1 MSGYNPFSDG
11 TDTRIRAEQ
20 DNTLGDK
27 DVVEHNGD
35 SSAEVLNDGSLDQSI
50 EVNRTDDVRTYA
62 QAGDGIQDINAALK
76 IGDDLTIDA
85 SSAASANGKGVA
97 LAFDQGIATGAN
109 QQSNDVSGSV
119 TGGNF
124 DASSVGGDGTGVN
137 AHQAGAVAEDNDTD
151 TFLRAN
157 QSNYAND
164 LDTLDNVTVTNDG
177 NLEQRVKVKGGDA
190 DSGNGIIGA
199 GPTDIAGSNV
209 GVGDDESI
217 TGSTAAQADAS
228 GLARSFNQTLQTG
241 NNEQGNNVDLSIT
254 GSDVDVSGAGGS
266 GAEAIVG
273 GADVT
278 SGNSDTNT
286 RARVTQ
292 SNELNDGVGGGFGG
306 GNIDGAI
313 ANPEVAN
320 LDDSHQVV
328 KSKAGEATS
337 KDGINSID
345 QIGTSA
351 SVGGDGSVNGSAA
364 ASASASAVGVGFQQD
379 ISAGSN
385 AQANSASLGI
395 TGTGVGQATSGEDGA
410 TAGIKVSADLDSTL
424 MESETGTNAR
434 FNQSNDAYDGDAI
447 IEPSLHND
455 GHANQKIEAYGNDA
469 TAGDGIDMNGGRLG
483 ATHVVDDG
491 SITGSTLAKS
501 DALGVAASFE
511 QKVSTGG
518 NAQSNASD
526 LDVTGANQV
535 TASAGE
541 DGAAASLNADEPS
554 VYGDHQTGTRT
565 SSDQTNALGDQDDI
579 DDANVWN
586 EHDSTQTVD
595 VDGGTSSAGN
605 GISFDS
611 GTSAAVHSNFDMSGS
626 AAASANAQGVA
637 QSFTQSLTSGGNAQS
652 NSAEVSVTGAEM
664 TASVAGEDGAGDD
677 TGPVSLLAGSGNTNT
692 NTNSNQSQDNEMYDG
707 DSLFSPDVI
716 NTGGADAAQTV
727 TVDGGNATAGNGIE
741 ALGGN
746 LGPDTVGDDSSISGS
761 TSANANGTGAAINFG
776 QTLKTGGNAQS
787 NSVDVDVV
795 GGNKALA
802 SAGESGAVAGSET
815 DTPVDHDT
823 TTTSWSEQSN
833 QLGDVD
839 NISRADVANW
849 GHSTQTVDVDGGT
862 ASSGAGIV
870 QTGGSSTNIDG
881 NESIS
886 GSSSA
891 SADATGVAQSFTQ
904 TQVTGGNAQSNSAS
918 VSVTGADVNVASAGQ
933 DNAEVNGSWAGTT
946 NTDSFSG
953 GLQGNTAYDGDTIWD
968 SDVRNHHDSV
978 QDVTATGGTATAGDG
993 IESTG
998 GGQIGAQGAPGVE
1011 EDSTISGLSSAGA
1024 DATAA
1029 AASFEQ
1035 VLSTGGNGQGN
1046 SYDASIVGAN
1056 SGVAASG
1063 EDNATLGQFGQAAA
1077 AGQADT
1083 DTAAGAWQENTL
1095 GDNDELLGP
1104 DVENHDLVDQ
1114 DVSAT
1119 GGTATSGAGI
1129 SVAGFGGD
1137 VGAARVG
1144 DDSSITGVTQATAD
1158 ASASASSMNQKL
1170 FSGGNSQGNDLDLS
1184 VTGGSSNVQSAGED
1198 SNVTFASV
1206 AGTGPA
1212 DNGGVDSTD
1221 SLLGGYQSNTL
1232 YDGDEVSYADVENHH
1247 EVYQDVTAT
1256 GGSASAG
1263 VGSGG
1268 IDGTDVKGALNV
1280 GDNASLTGKALSSAD
1295 AVAEASAF
1303 NQVVSTGGNAQVNSA
1318 DVDIVGDNKN
1328 VISVG
1333 DDSEGGADNSVR
1345 SGTIAGNADSLAL
1358 FSQNNT
1364 AGDNDLIDEMDVKNW
1379 EDVNQTVTAVG
1390 GDAQSG
1396 DGITDPVSTFVA
1408 NGSVGDDYT
1417 VTAEAVASADATAK
1431 TSAFNQSLYSGGNKQ
1446 VNSTELD
1453 VTGQNDTLLFTGE
1466 DDGLGALDI
1475 TPSGSPDV
1483 GGGFF
1488 GTLDSNGTDTI
1499 FGAEQANA
1507 LYDQD
1512 VITNVEVHNHGTL
1525 NQTVTADGGEAISAD
1540 GIHDAESLFDFGTG
1554 DDYSVTA
1561 STAATADALGV
1572 ANAFNQTI
1580 VMGANVQANAVDV
1593 NVVGGS
1599 STVNVVGED
1608 DLA

>member
-27 DVVEHNGD
+27 DIVEHNGD
-35 SSAEVLNDGSLDQSI
+35 SSAEVLNEGSLDQ
-50 EVNRTDDVRTYA
+50 EVLVNRDDLVDTIA

-124 DASSVGGDGTGVN
+124 DASSVGGDGSGVN
-137 AHQAGAVAEDNDTD
+137 AHQAGAAAEDNDTD

-266 GAEAIVG
+266 GAAAVVG
-273 GADVT
+273 GSNVT

-292 SNELNDGVGGGFGG
+292 SNELNDGVGGSFGG
-306 GNIDGAI
+306 SNIDGAI

-320 LDDSHQVV
+320 LADSHQVV
-328 KSKAGEATS
+328 KSKAGEANS
-337 KDGINSID
+337 DDGINSID

-395 TGTGVGQATSGEDGA
+395 TGTGVGQATSGEDDA
-410 TAGIKVSADLDSTL
+410 TAGIQVSADLDPTH

-434 FNQSNDAYDGDAI
+434 FGQSNDAYDGDAI

-541 DGAAASLNADEPS
+541 DGAVASLNADNPS

-637 QSFTQSLTSGGNAQS
+637 QSFMQSLTSGGNAQS

-707 DSLFSPDVI
+707 DSLFGPDVI
-716 NTGGADAAQTV
+716 NTGGADAVQTV

-761 TSANANGTGAAINFG
+761 ASANANGTGAAINFG

-802 SAGESGAVAGSET
+802 SAGESGAVAGSNT

-839 NISRADVANW
+839 EIEHADVANW

-904 TQVTGGNAQSNSAS
+904 TQVTGGNVQSNSAS

-933 DNAEVNGSWAGTT
+933 DNAEVNGTWAGTT

-953 GLQGNTAYDGDTIWD
+953 GLQGNTAYDGDTIWN
-968 SDVRNHHDSV
+968 SDVRNFHDST

-998 GGQIGAQGAPGVE
+998 GGQIGTQGAPGVE

-1046 SYDASIVGAN
+1046 SYDTSIVGAN

-1095 GDNDELLGP
+1095 GDKDTISDA
-1104 DVENHDLVDQ
+1104 DVVNLDMVDQ
-1114 DVSAT
+1114 NVSAT
-1119 GGTATSGAGI
+1119 GGTAASGAGI
-1129 SVAGFGGD
+1129 SVAARAGD

-1170 FSGGNSQGNDLDLS
+1170 FSGGNAQSNDLDLS

-1198 SNVTFASV
+1198 SNVAFTSV
-1206 AGTGPA
+1206 NGTGPA
-1212 DNGGVDSTD
+1212 GNGGVDSTD

-1232 YDGDEVSYADVENHH
+1232 YDGDDVTDADVVNLG
-1247 EVYQDVTAT
+1247 EVYQDVSTS

-1268 IDGTDVKGALNV
+1268 IDGNDVKGALNV
-1280 GDNASLTGKALSSAD
+1280 GDNASLTGKAMSSAD

-1303 NQVVSTGGNAQVNSA
+1303 NQVISTGGNAQVNSA

-1364 AGDNDLIDEMDVKNW
+1364 AGDNDHIDEADVENW

-1466 DDGLGALDI
+1466 DDGLAALDI

>member
-1 MSGYNPFSDG
+1 MSGYNPFTDG

-35 SSAEVLNDGSLDQSI
+35 SSAEVLNDGSLDQ
-50 EVNRTDDVRTYA
+50 EVLVNRDDLIDTIA
-62 QAGDGIQDINAALK
+62 QAGDGIQDINAALQ

-85 SSAASANGKGVA
+85 SSSASANGQGVA

-109 QQSNDVSGSV
+109 LQSNDVSGSV

-124 DASSVGGDGTGVN
+124 DASTVGGDSSGVN
-137 AHQAGAVAEDNDTD
+137 AHQAGAAAADNDTD
-151 TFLRAN
+151 TLVRAN

-164 LDTLDNVTVTNDG
+164 LDTLNNVTVTNDG
-177 NLEQRVKVKGGDA
+177 DAEQRVKVKGGDA

-241 NNEQGNNVDLSIT
+241 SNEQGNNIDLSIT
-254 GSDVDVSGAGGS
+254 GSDVDISGAGGS
-266 GAEAIVG
+266 GAQAVVG
-273 GADVT
+273 GTDYT

-286 RARVTQ
+286 RGRVTQ

-320 LDDSHQVV
+320 LDDSLQVV
-328 KSKAGEATS
+328 KAKAGNAS
-337 KDGINSID
+337 SDDGINSID
-345 QIGTSA
+345 HIGSAA
-351 SVGGDGSVNGSAA
+351 SVGGDGSVSGSAV

-385 AQANSASLGI
+385 AQGNSASLDI
-395 TGTGVGQATSGEDGA
+395 TGTGVGQATSGEDDA
-410 TAGIKVSADLDSTL
+410 TAGIQVSADWNSSIN
-424 MESETGTNAR
+424 ESETGTNAR
-434 FNQSNDAYDGDAI
+434 FNQSNEAYDADAVL
-447 IEPSLHND
+447 EPSLHND
-455 GHANQKIEAYGNDA
+455 GHSTQKIEAYGDDA
-469 TAGDGIDMNGGRLG
+469 TAGDGIDMKGGRLG
-483 ATHVVDDG
+483 AEHVVDDG

-518 NAQSNASD
+518 NSQSNASE
-526 LDVTGANQV
+526 LGVTGANQV

-541 DGAAASLNADEPS
+541 DGATASLNADNPS
-554 VYGDHQTGTRT
+554 VYGDHRTGTRT
-565 SSDQTNALGDQDDI
+565 ESNQSNALGDKDEI

-595 VDGGTSSAGN
+595 VTGGISNAGN

-637 QSFTQSLTSGGNAQS
+637 QSFTQSLTTGGNAQG

-664 TASVAGEDGAGDD
+664 TASIAGEDNAGAAA
-677 TGPVSLLAGSGNTNT
+677 GPVSLLAGRGDTNT
-692 NTNSNQSQDNEMYDG
+692 NTRSFQSQENEMYEG
-707 DSLFSPDVI
+707 DTLFSPDVI
-716 NTGGADAAQTV
+716 NTGGADAVQTV
-727 TVDGGNATAGNGIE
+727 TVDAGSATAGNGIE

-746 LGPDTVGDDSSISGS
+746 LGPDTVGDDSSITGS
-761 TSANANGTGAAINFG
+761 ASASANGVGAAINFG

-787 NSVDVDVV
+787 NSVDVDIT
-795 GGNKALA
+795 GGNKAVA
-802 SAGESGAVAGSET
+802 AAGESGATAGSEPIT
-815 DTPVDHDT
+815 SVDHDT
-823 TTTSWSEQSN
+823 TTTSWSDQSN

-839 NISRADVANW
+839 EIEHADVTNW
-849 GHSTQTVDVDGGT
+849 GHSTQSVDVDGGT

-870 QTGGSSTNIDG
+870 QTGSSSTNIDG

-904 TQVTGGNAQSNSAS
+904 TQLTGGNAQSNSAS

-933 DNAEVNGSWAGTT
+933 DDAEVNGTWVGTT

-968 SDVRNHHDSV
+968 SDVRNFHDST

-993 IESTG
+993 IASSG
-998 GGQIGAQGAPGVE
+998 DGQIGAQGAPGVA
-1011 EDSTISGLSSAGA
+1011 EDSSISGLSNAGA
-1024 DATAA
+1024 DATAS

-1035 VLSTGGNGQGN
+1035 VLSSGSNGQSN

-1077 AGQADT
+1077 AGQSDT

-1095 GDNDELLGP
+1095 GDKDTISDA
-1104 DVENHDLVDQ
+1104 DVVNRDMVDQ
-1114 DVSAT
+1114 DVSAS

-1129 SVAGFGGD
+1129 SVADWDGD
-1137 VGAARVG
+1137 VGAASVG

-1170 FSGGNSQGNDLDLS
+1170 FSGGNAQSNDLDLS

-1198 SNVTFASV
+1198 SNVAFASV
-1206 AGTGPA
+1206 TGTGPA
-1212 DNGGVDSTD
+1212 NNGGVDSTD
-1221 SLLGGYQSNTL
+1221 SLLGGYQSNTI
-1232 YDGDEVSYADVENHH
+1232 YDGDSISDADVVNYSNVE
-1247 EVYQDVTAT
+1247 QDVTAT
-1256 GGSASAG
+1256 GGTASAG

-1303 NQVVSTGGNAQVNSA
+1303 NQVISTGGNAQVNSA
-1318 DVDIVGDNKN
+1318 DVEIVGDNKN

-1333 DDSEGGADNSVR
+1333 DDSEGGASNSIR
-1345 SGTIAGNADSLAL
+1345 SGTVAGNADSLAL

-1364 AGDNDLIDEMDVKNW
+1364 AGDNDHIDEADVENFD
-1379 EDVNQTVTAVG
+1379 ELTQTVTAIG
-1390 GDAQSG
+1390 GDADSG
-1396 DGITDPVSTFVA
+1396 DGITDPVSSFVA

-1431 TSAFNQSLYSGGNKQ
+1431 TSAFNQSLSSGGNKQ

-1466 DDGLGALDI
+1466 DDGLGSLDI

-1488 GTLDSNGTDTI
+1488 GNLDANGTDTI

-1512 VITNVEVHNHGTL
+1512 TITNVEVHNHGTL
-1525 NQTVTADGGEAISAD
+1525 DQSIVADGGQAMSAD

>member
-1 MSGYNPFSDG
+1 MSGYNPFTDG

-35 SSAEVLNDGSLDQSI
+35 SSAEVLNDGSLDQ
-50 EVNRTDDVRTYA
+50 EVLVNRDDLVDTIA

-85 SSAASANGKGVA
+85 SSSASANGKGVA

-137 AHQAGAVAEDNDTD
+137 AHQAGAAAEDNDTD
-151 TFLRAN
+151 TLLRAN
-157 QSNYAND
+157 QSNFAND

-177 NLEQRVKVKGGDA
+177 NAEQRVKVKGGDA
-190 DSGNGIIGA
+190 DSGNGIIGN

-241 NNEQGNNVDLSIT
+241 SNQQGNNVDLSIT
-254 GSDVDVSGAGGS
+254 GSDVDVSSVGGS
-266 GAEAIVG
+266 GAEAVVG
-273 GADVT
+273 GADYT

-286 RARVTQ
+286 RGRVTQ

-306 GNIDGAI
+306 NNIDGAI
-313 ANPEVAN
+313 ASPEVAN
-320 LDDSHQVV
+320 LEDSLQVV
-328 KSKAGEATS
+328 KAKAGNAS
-337 KDGINSID
+337 SDDGINSID
-345 QIGTSA
+345 HIGSSA
-351 SVGGDGSVNGSAA
+351 SVGGDGSVSGSAV

-385 AQANSASLGI
+385 AQGNSASLDI
-395 TGTGVGQATSGEDGA
+395 TGTGVGQATSGEDNA
-410 TAGIKVSADLDSTL
+410 TAGIQVDASANPQHND
-424 MESETGTNAR
+424 SETGSNAR
-434 FNQSNDAYDGDAI
+434 FNQSNDAYDADAVLD
-447 IEPSLHND
+447 PSLHNE
-455 GHANQKIEAYGNDA
+455 GHSTQKVEAYGDDA

-483 ATHVVDDG
+483 AEHVVDDG

-518 NAQSNASD
+518 NSQSNASD
-526 LDVTGANQV
+526 LGVTGSNQV

-541 DGAAASLNADEPS
+541 DGASAFLNSDNPS
-554 VYGDHQTGTRT
+554 VDGDHRTGTRAE
-565 SSDQTNALGDQDDI
+565 SNQSNALGDKDEI
-579 DDANVWN
+579 EDANVWN
-586 EHDSTQTVD
+586 EHDSTQSAGVT
-595 VDGGTSSAGN
+595 GGISNAGN
-605 GISFDS
+605 GVSLDS

-626 AAASANAQGVA
+626 ATASANAQGVA
-637 QSFTQSLTSGGNAQS
+637 QSFTQSLTTGGNAQG
-652 NSAEVSVTGAEM
+652 NSAEVSVIGAEM
-664 TASVAGEDGAGDD
+664 TASIAGEDNAG
-677 TGPVSLLAGSGNTNT
+677 TAAGPASLLAGRGDTNT
-692 NTNSNQSQDNEMYDG
+692 NTRSFQSQENEMYEG
-707 DSLFSPDVI
+707 DTLDDPDVV
-716 NTGGADAAQTV
+716 NDWQADAEQTV
-727 TVDGGNATAGNGIE
+727 TVDGGSATAGNGIE

-761 TSANANGTGAAINFG
+761 ASASANGVGAAINFG
-776 QTLKTGGNAQS
+776 QTLKTGSNAQS
-787 NSVDVDVV
+787 NSVDVDIT
-795 GGNKALA
+795 GGNKAVA
-802 SAGESGAVAGSET
+802 AAGESGATAGSVPI
-815 DTPVDHDT
+815 TPVDHDT
-823 TTTSWSEQSN
+823 TTTSWSDQSN

-839 NISRADVANW
+839 EIEHADVTNW

-862 ASSGAGIV
+862 ATSGTGIV

-891 SADATGVAQSFTQ
+891 SADATSVAQSFTQ

-933 DNAEVNGSWAGTT
+933 DDAEVNGAWAGTT

-953 GLQGNTAYDGDTIWD
+953 GFQGNTAYDGDTIWD
-968 SDVRNHHDSV
+968 SDVRNFHDST

-993 IESTG
+993 IASSG
-998 GGQIGAQGAPGVE
+998 DGQIGAQGAPGVE
-1011 EDSTISGLSSAGA
+1011 EDSSISGLSNAGA
-1024 DATAA
+1024 DATAS

-1035 VLSTGGNGQGN
+1035 VLSSGSNGQSN

-1077 AGQADT
+1077 AGQSDT
-1083 DTAAGAWQENTL
+1083 DSAAGAWQENTL
-1095 GDNDELLGP
+1095 GDQDELFGP
-1104 DVENHDLVDQ
+1104 DVENLDMVDQ

-1129 SVAGFGGD
+1129 SVADRDGD

-1144 DDSSITGVTQATAD
+1144 DDSSITGVTQASAD
-1158 ASASASSMNQKL
+1158 ATASASSMNQKL
-1170 FSGGNSQGNDLDLS
+1170 FSGGNAQSNDLDLS

-1198 SNVTFASV
+1198 SNVAFASV
-1206 AGTGPA
+1206 NGTGPA
-1212 DNGGVDSTD
+1212 GNGGVDSTD
-1221 SLLGGYQSNTL
+1221 SLLGGYQSNTI
-1232 YDGDEVSYADVENHH
+1232 YDGDSISDADVANYSYVE
-1247 EVYQDVTAT
+1247 QDVTAT
-1256 GGSASAG
+1256 GGTASAG

-1268 IDGTDVKGALNV
+1268 IDGNDVKGALNV

-1303 NQVVSTGGNAQVNSA
+1303 NQVISTGGNAQVNSA

-1333 DDSEGGADNSVR
+1333 DDSEGGASSSVR

-1364 AGDNDLIDEMDVKNW
+1364 AGDNDQIDEADVENFD
-1379 EDVNQTVTAVG
+1379 ELTQTVTATG
-1390 GDAQSG
+1390 GDADSG
-1396 DGITDPVSTFVA
+1396 DGITDPVSSFVA

-1475 TPSGSPDV
+1475 TPSGSPDG

-1488 GTLDSNGTDTI
+1488 GTLDANGTDTI

-1512 VITNVEVHNHGTL
+1512 TITNVEVHNHGTL
-1525 NQTVTADGGEAISAD
+1525 DQNIVADGGQAMSAD

>member
-1 MSGYNPFSDG
+1 MSGYNPFTDG

-20 DNTLGDK
+20 DNTLDDK

-35 SSAEVLNDGSLDQSI
+35 SSAEVLNDGSLDQ
-50 EVNRTDDVRTYA
+50 EVLVNRDDLIDTIA
-62 QAGDGIQDINAALK
+62 QAGDGIQDINAALQ

-85 SSAASANGKGVA
+85 SSSASANGQGVA

-109 QQSNDVSGSV
+109 LQSNDVSGSV

-124 DASSVGGDGTGVN
+124 DASTVGGDGSGVN
-137 AHQAGAVAEDNDTD
+137 AHQAGAAAADNDTD
-151 TFLRAN
+151 TLVRAN

-164 LDTLDNVTVTNDG
+164 LDTLNNVTVTNDG
-177 NLEQRVKVKGGDA
+177 DAEQRVKVKGGDA

-241 NNEQGNNVDLSIT
+241 SNEQGNNVDLSIT

-266 GAEAIVG
+266 GAEAVVG
-273 GADVT
+273 GTDYT

-286 RARVTQ
+286 RGRVTQ

-320 LDDSHQVV
+320 LDDSLQVV
-328 KSKAGEATS
+328 KAKAGNAS
-337 KDGINSID
+337 SDDGINSID
-345 QIGTSA
+345 HIGSSA
-351 SVGGDGSVNGSAA
+351 SVGGDGSVSGSAI

-385 AQANSASLGI
+385 AQGNSASLDI
-395 TGTGVGQATSGEDGA
+395 TGIGVGQATSGEDDA
-410 TAGIKVSADLDSTL
+410 TAGIQVSADWDSSIN
-424 MESETGTNAR
+424 ESETGTNAR
-434 FNQSNDAYDGDAI
+434 FNQSNEAYDADAVL
-447 IEPSLHND
+447 EPSLHNE
-455 GHANQKIEAYGNDA
+455 GHSTQKIEAYGHDA

-483 ATHVVDDG
+483 AEHVVDDG
-491 SITGSTLAKS
+491 SITGSTLTKS
-501 DALGVAASFE
+501 EALGVAASFE

-518 NAQSNASD
+518 NSQSNASE
-526 LDVTGANQV
+526 LGVTGANQV

-541 DGAAASLNADEPS
+541 DGATASLNADNPS
-554 VYGDHQTGTRT
+554 VYGDHRTGTRT
-565 SSDQTNALGDQDDI
+565 ESNQSNALGDKDEI

-586 EHDSTQTVD
+586 EHDSSQSAD
-595 VDGGTSSAGN
+595 VTGGISNAGN
-605 GISFDS
+605 GIAFDA

-626 AAASANAQGVA
+626 AAASANAQGVT
-637 QSFTQSLTSGGNAQS
+637 QSFTQSLTTGGNAQG

-664 TASVAGEDGAGDD
+664 TASIAGEDNAGAAA
-677 TGPVSLLAGSGNTNT
+677 GPVSLLAGRGDTNT
-692 NTNSNQSQDNEMYDG
+692 NTRSFQSQENEMYEG
-707 DSLFSPDVI
+707 DTLSSPDVI
-716 NTGGADAAQTV
+716 NTGGADVVQTV
-727 TVDGGNATAGNGIE
+727 TADGGSATAGNGIE

-761 TSANANGTGAAINFG
+761 ASASANGVGAAINFG

-787 NSVDVDVV
+787 NSVDVDIT
-795 GGNKALA
+795 GGNKAVA
-802 SAGESGAVAGSET
+802 AAGESGATAGSEPIA
-815 DTPVDHDT
+815 PVDHDT
-823 TTTSWSEQSN
+823 TTTSWSDQSN

-839 NISRADVANW
+839 QIGLADVTNW

-862 ASSGAGIV
+862 A
-870 QTGGSSTNIDG
+870 
-881 NESIS
+881 
-886 GSSSA
+886 
-891 SADATGVAQSFTQ
+891 
-904 TQVTGGNAQSNSAS
+904 
-918 VSVTGADVNVASAGQ
+918 
-933 DNAEVNGSWAGTT
+933 
-946 NTDSFSG
+946 
-953 GLQGNTAYDGDTIWD
+953 
-968 SDVRNHHDSV
+968 
-978 QDVTATGGTATAGDG
+978 
-993 IESTG
+993 
-998 GGQIGAQGAPGVE
+998 
-1011 EDSTISGLSSAGA
+1011 
-1024 DATAA
+1024 
-1029 AASFEQ
+1029 
-1035 VLSTGGNGQGN
+1035 
-1046 SYDASIVGAN
+1046 
-1056 SGVAASG
+1056 
-1063 EDNATLGQFGQAAA
+1063 
-1077 AGQADT
+1077 
-1083 DTAAGAWQENTL
+1083 
-1095 GDNDELLGP
+1095 
-1104 DVENHDLVDQ
+1104 
-1114 DVSAT
+1114 
-1119 GGTATSGAGI
+1119 TSGAGI
-1129 SVAGFGGD
+1129 SVADRDGD
-1137 VGAARVG
+1137 VGAASVG
-1144 DDSSITGVTQATAD
+1144 DDSLITGVTQATAD
-1158 ASASASSMNQKL
+1158 ASASASTMNQKL
-1170 FSGGNSQGNDLDLS
+1170 FSGGYAQSNDLDLS

-1198 SNVTFASV
+1198 SNVAFASV

-1212 DNGGVDSTD
+1212 NNGGVDSTD
-1221 SLLGGYQSNTL
+1221 SLLGGYQSNTI
-1232 YDGDEVSYADVENHH
+1232 YDGDSISDADVANYSDVE
-1247 EVYQDVTAT
+1247 QDVTAT
-1256 GGSASAG
+1256 GGTASAG

-1268 IDGTDVKGALNV
+1268 IDGTDVKSALNV

-1303 NQVVSTGGNAQVNSA
+1303 NQVISTGGNAQVNSA
-1318 DVDIVGDNKN
+1318 DVEIVGDNKN

-1333 DDSEGGADNSVR
+1333 DDSEGGASNSIR
-1345 SGTIAGNADSLAL
+1345 SGTVAGNADSLAL

-1364 AGDNDLIDEMDVKNW
+1364 AGDNDQIDEADVENFD
-1379 EDVNQTVTAVG
+1379 ELTQTVTATG
-1390 GDAQSG
+1390 GDADSG
-1396 DGITDPVSTFVA
+1396 DGITDPVSSFVA
-1408 NGSVGDDYT
+1408 NGSIGDDYT

-1488 GTLDSNGTDTI
+1488 GNLDANGTDTI

-1512 VITNVEVHNHGTL
+1512 TITNVEVHNHGTL
-1525 NQTVTADGGEAISAD
+1525 DQSIVADGGQAMSAD